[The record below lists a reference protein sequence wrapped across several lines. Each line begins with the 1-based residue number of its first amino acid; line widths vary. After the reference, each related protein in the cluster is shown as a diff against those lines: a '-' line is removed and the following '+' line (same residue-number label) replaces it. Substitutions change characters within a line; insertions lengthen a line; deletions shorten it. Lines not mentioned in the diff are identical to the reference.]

1 MSYGYEKRIS
11 YSECDGIGV
20 LRYDALV
27 DIFQDCST
35 FQSEDKGLTLTKLL
49 SLHRGWMLSFWQID
63 IDRMPTLGDNV
74 YVGTAPYG
82 LKGCIGNRNFFMK
95 NAEGDFLVKS
105 NSVWVLMDLEKQ
117 VPVKIPDMIHEN
129 YEISEKLEMEYL
141 PRKLKL
147 PDTPVVFTSKFTVES
162 FALDSNGHMNNA
174 WYVRLAQTAF
184 PPAAQDK
191 SLCRICVE
199 YKKQARLGDVIIL
212 ETYDAGDEFYID
224 MRDENGISYAI
235 FYGRYENI

>member
-35 FQSEDKGLTLTKLL
+35 FQSEDKGLTLTKML
-49 SLHRGWMLSFWQID
+49 SMHRGWMLSFWQID
-63 IDRMPTLGDNV
+63 IEKMPVLGDNV

-82 LKGCIGNRNFFMK
+82 LKGCIGNRNFFMRS
-95 NAEGDFLVKS
+95 ADGEYLVRS
-105 NSVWVLMDLEKQ
+105 NSVWVLMDLENQ
-117 VPVKIPDMIHEN
+117 VPVKIPDMIHET
-129 YEISEKLEMEYL
+129 YEISEKLDMEYL

-147 PDTPVVFTSKFTVES
+147 PETPVVFTSKFTVER

-174 WYVRLAQTAF
+174 WYVRLAGTAV
-184 PPAAQDK
+184 PPEAKDRNLA
-191 SLCRICVE
+191 RICVE
-199 YKKQARLGDVIIL
+199 YKKQARLGDEIIL
-212 ETYDAGDEFYID
+212 ETYGMDDGFFID
-224 MRDENGISYAI
+224 MRGKDGISYAI
-235 FYGRYENI
+235 YYGRYA